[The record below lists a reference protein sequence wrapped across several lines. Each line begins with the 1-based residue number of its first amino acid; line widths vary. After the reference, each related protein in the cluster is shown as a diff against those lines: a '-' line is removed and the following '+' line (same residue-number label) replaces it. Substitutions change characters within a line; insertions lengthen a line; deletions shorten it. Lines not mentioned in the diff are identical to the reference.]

1 MIMKMVYTTIS
12 ITLIFSFCWVVL
24 SPKSENVAAET
35 DEDVAAEI
43 KALTIENLRATEAED
58 IEAVLDTMHTQ
69 SPAYSNTKE
78 ILISL
83 SETYDLKYQMRLFRY
98 IGQDDPYAIA
108 RLEFSTE
115 KVAGPEF
122 SDNVLD
128 TFHIFKKED
137 GKWKLWSMAILET
150 NFIE

>member
-69 SPAYSNTKE
+69 SPTYSNTKE

-83 SETYDLKYQMRLFRY
+83 SETYDLKYQM
-98 IGQDDPYAIA
+98 
-108 RLEFSTE
+108 
-115 KVAGPEF
+115 
-122 SDNVLD
+122 
-128 TFHIFKKED
+128 
-137 GKWKLWSMAILET
+137 
-150 NFIE
+150 

>member
-1 MIMKMVYTTIS
+1 MKMFYTTIS
-12 ITLIFSFCWVVL
+12 ITLIFCFCWVVL
-24 SPKSENVAAET
+24 SPKSENVAADT

-69 SPAYSNTKE
+69 SPAYSNTKKV
-78 ILISL
+78 LISI

-108 RLEFSTE
+108 RLKFSTQ

-122 SDNVLD
+122 NDNILD
-128 TFHIFKKED
+128 TFHIFRKEE
-137 GKWKLWSMAILET
+137 GKWKIWSMTILET